1 MTTVLRWN
9 RPLLFFTAVMAVL
22 AVIAGI
28 GVLADPRVLTG
39 APIWLKPFKFAVS
52 FVLYTFTLAW
62 MLSLLPRRS
71 RVAEIAV
78 TVVLATSVAEI
89 VVIVTQVVRGTTS
102 HYNET
107 TPLNYALFQ
116 VMGLAVM
123 LLFLAHF
130 VLGIVIARQRLT
142 DRVSAHAVRWG
153 LGLSLLGM
161 AVAIPMV
168 QPGQAPAGVD
178 GISGAHSVGVAD
190 GGPGLP
196 LVGWSTVGGDLR
208 IGHFVGLHAL
218 QALPLLALLLGT
230 RLDRLTRARL
240 VAVAGCAYG
249 ILTLMLTW
257 QALRGQPLLE
267 PDGLTL
273 AAWASLAVTTATA
286 TGLVLARR
294 RTLELELAA

>member
-286 TGLVLARR
+286 AGLVLARR